1 MPADRRDEMPV
12 KEVPKSKG
20 ETERQHETALED
32 TFPASDPPATSN
44 PSKTVGWEEPEGK
57 KKP

>member
-1 MPADRRDEMPV
+1 MSADKRDEQPV
-12 KEVPKSKG
+12 KEAPKSKA

-44 PSKTVGWEEPEGK
+44 PSTAVGWEEPETK
-57 KKP
+57 TKP